1 MSKGSEIYKAL
12 IDDLV
17 KMSRSCV
24 SANRVIKGKVPGAV
38 AAETGINDVLAK
50 LDDKDKTILA
60 QYVLDAYHCGIYDT
74 LEQLEWLRECKDMVI
89 TVEGEV
95 LPAGKYEGIPNDYI
109 GRRDDWEWPED

>member
-1 MSKGSEIYKAL
+1 MSNGSELYKGL
-12 IDDLV
+12 IDELV

-24 SANRVIKGKVPGAV
+24 AANRVISGEVCGV
-38 AAETGINDVLAK
+38 EAETGINDVLGK
-50 LDDKDKTILA
+50 LNEKEKSILA
-60 QYVLDAYHCGIYDT
+60 QYVLDAYHSGIYDT
-74 LEQLEWLRECKDMVI
+74 LEQLEWLRECKGMVI